1 MRRRTLLAL
10 AGGALA
16 GLAGCGRDAA
26 PGATPATD
34 PSAATGTPTTDAA
47 ANRPAVSMRTDRYYV
62 QTFRARPTGV
72 DRDAVVPADEVA
84 PPLREAL
91 AQALDADD
99 GTFRT
104 DDPSTELLAGI
115 DAFRILGRC
124 YRFQPYVDLDG
135 TAYAFDPS
143 VPEFV
148 ATFVPDAEDPD
159 PERTA
164 EYDEI
169 DPESPVF
176 DLVDTIAATTSHS
189 CRDDYRISVVPE
201 AVESFVAEYDYLRT
215 GRTTGRI
222 ETERIDPG
230 PPYAIG
236 VRELTAAD
244 WWGRPVVEA
253 AERSAGLRRFLRE
266 AVGSDRRKRAAAV
279 RHSEYRTDSVPD
291 DYREV
296 LGRDGVDDDGDGQ
309 TPYVR
314 VDGEVY
320 DVRVTEPDRGRAP
333 VVVETAAEPPGPNGR
348 ERFSVTV
355 TAVDRP
361 PIDDRFTVSSRG
373 GLPSLLWLTTDDGT
387 RLLDSPANET
397 IEWRE
402 VDGARRVDNVV
413 TADMHPEGLA
423 DTAASVEATYAL
435 PENVPPGTHVLWG
448 YVGVSWQS
456 SDPDRRR
463 EGEPYP
469 FQVVLDVAE

>member
-10 AGGALA
+10 AGGALT

-34 PSAATGTPTTDAA
+34 PSGATGTPTTDPP
-47 ANRPAVSMRTDRYYV
+47 ANSLSVSIRTDRYYV
-62 QTFRARPTGV
+62 QTFPARRTGV
-72 DRDAVVPADEVA
+72 DRDAVVPAEEVA

-91 AQALDADD
+91 VRALDDD

-104 DDPSTELLAGI
+104 DDPSTALLAGI

-124 YRFQPYVDLDG
+124 YRFRPFVDIDG
-135 TAYAFDPS
+135 TVYEFDPS
-143 VPEFV
+143 MPEFV
-148 ATFVPDAEDPD
+148 ATFVPDAEDAD

-164 EYDEI
+164 DYDEI

-176 DLVDTIAATTSHS
+176 DLVDTIAATTTHS

-201 AVESFVAEYDYLRT
+201 AVESFVAKYDYLRT

-230 PPYAIG
+230 APYAIR
-236 VRELTAAD
+236 VRELTDAD

-253 AERSAGLRRFLRE
+253 AEQSAPLRRFLRE
-266 AVGSDRRKRAAAV
+266 AVGSDRRKRTAAV

-291 DYREV
+291 DYRAA
-296 LGRDGVDDDGDGQ
+296 LGGDGAGDDGDGQ
-309 TPYVR
+309 APYVR
-314 VDGEVY
+314 VNGEVY
-320 DVRVTEPDRGRAP
+320 DVRVSEPDRGRAP
-333 VVVETAAEPPGPNGR
+333 AVVEAATEPPGPDGR

-361 PIDDRFTVSSRG
+361 SVDDRFRVSSRG
-373 GLPSLLWLTTDDGT
+373 GLPSLLWLTTDEGT
-387 RLLDSPANET
+387 RLLDSPVNET
-397 IEWRE
+397 IEWQE

-413 TADMHPEGLA
+413 TADLHPEGLA
-423 DTAASVEATYAL
+423 DTSSFVSATYTV
-435 PENVPPGTHVLWG
+435 PKGVPPGTHVLWG
-448 YVGVSWQS
+448 FVGVSWRS

-469 FQVVLDVAE
+469 FQVDLDLTE